1 MVPAGA
7 VAPALD
13 HAVALATAAAQAE
26 RAQRVKT
33 AASVEAEAKAEH
45 LPAAA
50 LPADSRFAGMGRVY
64 DLPTQAPDLDDV
76 LQRRRAAS

>member
-13 HAVALATAAAQAE
+13 HAVALAAAAAQAE

-33 AASVEAEAKAEH
+33 AASAEAEAEN
-45 LPAAA
+45 LPAVAA
-50 LPADSRFAGMGRVY
+50 PAASRFAGMGRVY